1 MEIIQELLGEL
12 PPPTQHVG
20 QGYLTQTL
28 TAVDGSVVKTLAT
41 LAEAAYLRDKNGQ
54 AHGGWRLHT
63 HFAVDRGVPVRIDVT
78 GALNGGKTDE
88 KQVLRQKL
96 KARSLLCAGPLVCGE
111 EPSRMRLKRLLV
123 SAGRLRMMREF
134 ALAWTRC

>member
-54 AHGGWRLHT
+54 AHGGWRFHT

-96 KARSLLCAGPLVCGE
+96 KARSLLCAGPLVCG
-111 EPSRMRLKRLLV
+111 
-123 SAGRLRMMREF
+123 A
-134 ALAWTRC
+134 